1 MSKVSLGG
9 ELSRMTRFLV
19 LGAMMLTLGTG
30 CNTGQLRFT
39 TLRLT
44 TTIPDLQKRQVLDNF
59 LGMASD
65 PSALPYFSVVTAG
78 TATINDFGSGNVSFL
93 GSARIYTQG
102 TYGPFSAGRSVN
114 TNWSIN
120 PVSNPDR
127 LRAMRAAYDMV
138 LRPDAVDPVDA
149 RKLQEILKMTKSDP
163 EIDSGW
169 VCIGGKHDV
178 PKDAC
183 VVAHHGKHYVWVMP
197 ENTKEFNDFV
207 LQILN
212 IATYVPPPPSA
223 STATPGA
230 QPRVAVP
237 HESEIA
243 PRLYED
249 SPGINRGLFFVP
261 R

>member
-1 MSKVSLGG
+1 
-9 ELSRMTRFLV
+9 MTRILM

-44 TTIPDLQKRQVLDNF
+44 TTIPDLQKRQVLENF
-59 LGMASD
+59 LGMATD

-78 TATINDFGSGNVSFL
+78 TATINDFGSANLSFL
-93 GSARIYTQG
+93 GAVKFYTQG
-102 TYGPFSAGRSVN
+102 TYGPLSAGRSVN

-127 LRAMRAAYDMV
+127 LRAMRAAYDLV
-138 LRPDAVDPVDA
+138 LQPDAVDPADA
-149 RKLQEILKMTKSDP
+149 KKLQEILKMTKTDP
-163 EIDSGW
+163 AIESGW
-169 VCIGGKHDV
+169 VCVGRKHDV

-183 VVAHHGKHYVWVMP
+183 LVAHQGKHYVWVMP
-197 ENTKEFNDFV
+197 EHTKDFNDFV

-212 IATYVPPPPSA
+212 IATYVPPPQGASA
-223 STATPGA
+223 ALAAPGA

>member
-1 MSKVSLGG
+1 MSKVARGG
-9 ELSRMTRFLV
+9 EWSRMTRIFM
-19 LGAMMLTLGTG
+19 LGVMTLTLGAG
-30 CNTGQLRFT
+30 CTTSQLRFT

-59 LGMASD
+59 LGMSAD

-78 TATINDFGSGNVSFL
+78 TATINDFGSANLSFL
-93 GSARIYTQG
+93 GAHKLFTQG
-102 TYGPFSAGRSVN
+102 TYGPFNAGRTVN

-138 LRPDAVDPVDA
+138 LRPDAVDPADA
-149 RKLQEILKMTKSDP
+149 RKLQEILKVTKNDP
-163 EIDSGW
+163 AIEPGW
-169 VCIGGKHDV
+169 VYIGRKHDV
-178 PKDAC
+178 PKEAC
-183 VVAHHGKHYVWVMP
+183 LVAHHGKQYVWVMP
-197 ENTKEFNDFV
+197 EHAKDFNDFV

-212 IATYVPPPPSA
+212 IATYVPPLTGAAP
-223 STATPGA
+223 ATPA
-230 QPRVAVP
+230 VQPRALAP

-249 SPGINRGLFFVP
+249 SQGINRGLFFVP